1 MSAPPLIPSTAPK
14 AWELLEAAAKAG
26 HAAAWRPG
34 QDTCGCPFVV
44 VQILTADHREA
55 RATWHTHDGGVRY
68 TSGLIRSYSVDW
80 RTGVSLRA
88 LREHMEAS

>member
-1 MSAPPLIPSTAPK
+1 MTPDTAPK
-14 AWELLEAAAKAG
+14 AWDLLTAAAQAG

-34 QDTCGCPFVV
+34 EDTCGCAFVT

-55 RATWHTHDGGVRY
+55 RATWHTHDGGTRY
-68 TSGLIRSYSVDW
+68 TPGLIRSYATDW

-88 LREHMEAS
+88 LREHLGIS